1 MRWILLLLVAV
12 GPFAS
17 ASAVYKCVDASGKT
31 NFTDLPCE
39 GGAGD
44 SSGADSG
51 GLPFIEPQYRADVL
65 GMLNRLSVSHPACK
79 QRLDPMTA
87 AKSTSRGTA
96 SNPSFFVQC
105 GDTQVPEVVRFTLE
119 EARSGVAPAVS
130 KPIPQMAA
138 MKACRSAAK
147 ERSLNPGSLDF
158 STILHAGYEA
168 KPNGN
173 VVYSSSFTVLNGLG
187 VEQRFFI
194 WCRFEGESLTD
205 VSIKPDA

>member
-12 GPFAS
+12 GPWAS
-17 ASAVYKCVDASGKT
+17 ASAVYECVDGSGKT
-31 NFTDLPCE
+31 NFTDRPCE
-39 GGAGD
+39 GGAGI
-44 SSGADSG
+44 SSGTDSG
-51 GLPFIEPQYRADVL
+51 GLPFIEPQYRTDVA
-65 GMLNRLSVSHPACK
+65 GMLNRLSASHPACK

-87 AKSTSRGTA
+87 AKSTSRGTT

-119 EARSGVAPAVS
+119 EARSGAAPSAS

-138 MKACRSAAK
+138 MKACRNAAK
-147 ERSLNPGSLDF
+147 ERSLNPESLDF
-158 STILHAGYEA
+158 STILDAGYDA

-173 VVYSSSFTVLNGLG
+173 VVYSSTFTVLSGLG
-187 VEQRFFI
+187 TELRYLI
-194 WCRFEGESLTD
+194 WCRFEGDSLTD